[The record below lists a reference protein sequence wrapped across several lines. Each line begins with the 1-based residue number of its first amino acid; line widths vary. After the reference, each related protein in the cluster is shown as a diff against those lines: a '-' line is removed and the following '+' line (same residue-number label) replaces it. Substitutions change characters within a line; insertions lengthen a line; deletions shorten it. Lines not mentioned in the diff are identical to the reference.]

1 MASVISI
8 NVGLPQNVPWQGKV
22 VRTAVFKRPVT
33 GRVMVRTLNIDG
45 DGQADKAGHGGPNR
59 AVMVYQL
66 ESYRYWEAFLK
77 RPPLEI
83 GQFGENLTIDGLPDA
98 EVFIGDR
105 YRIGN
110 AVFEVSQPRVTCYR
124 VGLRMNNP
132 QMPALLV
139 SHHRPGF
146 YFRVIKEGDIG
157 AGDLIE
163 KVGEGPERFSVA
175 DVDALLYL
183 PGHDVPGLERALRIP
198 ALSSGWQSSFE
209 DMLAASRE
217 PDAPARLPPAWAGFR
232 RMLVRSVAPESRQV
246 RSFVFE
252 AADGSPLPAPLP
264 GQFVVVRMS
273 REGGLPPLL
282 RNYSISAY
290 LDDKA
295 YRISVKRDA
304 GEGSQYL
311 HDHIGAGSFVGL
323 SAPRGVFTLGDDAL
337 PVVLLSAGIGITPV
351 LAMLRSLAATS
362 SKRAVW
368 WAHGA
373 RDGADQA
380 FKDEAHALLAHLP
393 QSRSLVFYSQP
404 AESDELGLQYDQRGR
419 LTIAAVQ
426 AMGAPK
432 DAHFYLC
439 GPTAFMEQLQADLKA
454 WGVTDAHVHSEAFG
468 SGPTLTPG
476 LSLPTRPVH
485 LPEGEAGTGP
495 LVTFSRSG
503 LTVPWHTRFG
513 SLLELAEACDVPV
526 RWSCRSGV
534 CHNCQ
539 CALLDG
545 TLRYEPD
552 PLDPPEEGDALICC
566 SVPRSA
572 VSLDL

>member
-1 MASVISI
+1 MAWVISV
-8 NVGLPQNVPWQGKV
+8 NVGLPQDIPWQGKV

-33 GRVMVRTLNIDG
+33 GRVMARTLNIDG

-66 ESYRYWEAFLK
+66 QSYRYWEAFLK
-77 RPPLEI
+77 RPPLEM

-124 VGLRMNNP
+124 VGLRMDNP

-139 SHHRPGF
+139 SHRRPGF
-146 YFRVIKEGDIG
+146 YFRVIEEGDIG

-163 KVGEGPERFSVA
+163 KIGEGPERFSVA
-175 DVDALLYL
+175 DIDALLYL
-183 PGHDVPGLERALRIP
+183 PGHDVPDLERALRIP
-198 ALSSGWQSSFE
+198 ALSEGWQSSFE
-209 DMLAASRE
+209 DMLAAAGKPGAAAYLR
-217 PDAPARLPPAWAGFR
+217 PAWSGFR
-232 RMLVRSVAPESRQV
+232 RVRVRSVSPESRQV
-246 RSFVFE
+246 RSFVLE

-264 GQFVVVRMS
+264 GQFVVLRLE

-290 LDDKA
+290 LDNKA
-295 YRISVKRDA
+295 YRISVKRDT

-311 HDHIGAGSFVGL
+311 HDHIDAGAVIEL
-323 SAPRGVFTLGDDAL
+323 SAPRGSFTLGDDAL

-362 SKRAVW
+362 AARAVW

-380 FKDEAHALLAHLP
+380 FKNEARALLERLP
-393 QSRSLVFYSQP
+393 GSRSLVFYSQP
-404 AESDELGLQYDQRGR
+404 AASDELGMHYDQRGR
-419 LTIAAVQ
+419 LTVAAVQ

-432 DAHFYLC
+432 DAQFYLC
-439 GPTAFMEQLQADLKA
+439 GPPLFMDQLQADLKT
-454 WGVTDAHVHSEAFG
+454 WGVTDAHIHTEAFG
-468 SGPTLTPG
+468 SGPALTPG
-476 LSLPTRPVH
+476 LSLPSRPVH
-485 LPEGEAGTGP
+485 PPEGEAGTGP

-503 LTVPWHTRFG
+503 LTVPWHPRFG

-539 CALLDG
+539 CGLLDG
-545 TLRYEPD
+545 TLSYEPD
-552 PLDPPEEGDALICC
+552 PLEPPEAGDALICC

>member
-1 MASVISI
+1 MASVVSV
-8 NVGLPQNVPWQGKV
+8 NVGLPRDVPWQGKV
-22 VRTAVFKRPVT
+22 VRTAVFKQPVS
-33 GRVMVRTLNIDG
+33 GRVMVHTLNIDG

-59 AVMVYQL
+59 AVMVYQIQ
-66 ESYRYWEAFLK
+66 SYRYWEAFLK
-77 RPPLEI
+77 RPPLEL

-110 AVFEVSQPRVTCYR
+110 AEFEVTQPRVTCYR
-124 VGLRMNNP
+124 VGLRMNHP
-132 QMPALLV
+132 QMPSLLV

-146 YFRVIKEGDIG
+146 YFRVLKEGDIG

-163 KVGEGPERFSVA
+163 KIGEGPERFSVA
-175 DVDALLYL
+175 DIDALLYL
-183 PGHDVPGLERALRIP
+183 PGHDVPTLERALRIP
-198 ALSSGWQSSFE
+198 ALSQGWQSSFE
-209 DMLAASRE
+209 DMLAASRK
-217 PDAPARLPPAWAGFR
+217 PGAAAHRPAWAGFR
-232 RMLVRSVAPESRQV
+232 RMRVRSVLPESRQV

-252 AADGSPLPAPLP
+252 SADGSSLPPPLP
-264 GQFVVVRMS
+264 GQFVVVRLK

-290 LDDKA
+290 LDNKA

-311 HDHIGAGSFVGL
+311 HDHVDAGSFVEL
-323 SAPRGVFTLGDDAL
+323 SAPRWEFTLDDDAL
-337 PVVLLSAGIGITPV
+337 PVVFLSAGIGITPL
-351 LAMLRSLAATS
+351 LAMLRSIAATS
-362 SKRAVW
+362 TRRAVW

-373 RDGADQA
+373 RDGVDHT
-380 FKDEAHALLAHLP
+380 FRDEAHTLLAHLP
-393 QSRSLVFYSQP
+393 QSRSLVLYSRP
-404 AESDELGLQYDQRGR
+404 TETDALGLQYDQPGR

-439 GPTAFMEQLQADLKA
+439 GPKAFMDQLQADLKA
-454 WGVTDAHVHSEAFG
+454 WGVTDPHIHVEAFG
-468 SGPTLTPG
+468 SGPALTPG
-476 LSLPTRPVH
+476 LSLPIRPVH
-485 LPEGEAGTGP
+485 PPEGEVGAGP

-503 LTVPWHTRFG
+503 LTVPWDARFG

-534 CHNCQ
+534 CHNCE

-545 TLRYEPD
+545 NLSYEPN
-552 PLDPPEEGDALICC
+552 PLEPPGEGDALICC
-566 SVPRSA
+566 SVPGSA